1 MIKGIN
7 RKATD
12 MHATLNP
19 YINFGGKS
27 REAMEFYKS
36 VFGGE
41 LTINTFGDMKVPNAP
56 ADGVMHA
63 QLAVDSV
70 ALLMASDGMDAV
82 PISGFSLSLS
92 GHNGDELREYFVK
105 LSEGGQIT
113 KELSKES
120 WGDEFGMV
128 QDKFGINWMV
138 NITAN

>member
-1 MIKGIN
+1 MIKAIK

-12 MHATLNP
+12 MQATLNP

-27 REAMEFYKS
+27 RDAMEFYKS

-41 LTINTFGDMKVPNAP
+41 LTISTFGDLHVPNAP
-56 ADGVMHA
+56 TDGVMHA
-63 QLAVDSV
+63 QLTVDSV
-70 ALLMASDGMDAV
+70 SLLMASDGMDAA
-82 PISGFSLSLS
+82 PISGVSLSLS
-92 GHNGDELREYFVK
+92 GKNGDELREYFVK
-105 LSEGGQIT
+105 LSDGGQVT

-138 NITAN
+138 NISAN